1 MDLNLHLLESSQLKL
16 IQDICKAKGALDG
29 YPFDGF
35 EKVRDKIDL
44 IILDYTTG
52 YGKYKS
58 LLDADEEYIRIQI
71 GEEQN
76 ARENGQMPHL
86 PNYES
91 PYDDPI
97 WPSWDP
103 PKLDSQIED
112 FLHWKKGCGKEIKL
126 STAAKFVYENK
137 EQRRAGRLTDS
148 ELMML
153 DLRLARIKWDRLRV
167 KMNSIL
173 GCFTYDIYEKDK
185 KIILF
190 LDNIKKCAM
199 LKKSSV
205 DTVVGAVFIHEM
217 FHAYFDDTTAKE
229 FIQASRNTVNEIEE
243 AMTECSTLLFIKNH
257 FNGLLKYAE
266 EEIESNFS
274 SSCPTLHCYGLGYH
288 LYKELE
294 RTQHIK
300 DIFRKYKK
308 IQRSPQMSN
317 PIVSYYVS
325 GINSPLPNKDVCVRT
340 LLLILKFYDK
350 LIKADMK
357 HMEFDG
363 KQYGWT
369 SQLATAYLKY
379 YVAYNRTVK
388 LADIQTDFGPQYA
401 DFFEDITK
409 ADKKKYDF
417 DVQIVLRDATIV
429 PIDKWDNKSPK
440 GNTSSFLKCAENIY
454 RMHKIDQKIEILR

>member
-16 IQDICKAKGALDG
+16 IQDICRAKGALDG

-199 LKKSSV
+199 LKKASV

-257 FNGLLKYAE
+257 FSGLLKYAE

-325 GINSPLPNKDVCVRT
+325 EINSPLPNKDVCVRT

-429 PIDKWDNKSPK
+429 PIDKWDNKSLK

-454 RMHKIDQKIEILR
+454 SMHKIDQKIEILR